1 MGGDDYLARLEAA
14 AQKAREFDHTIG
26 ERTYTLRIPTRTE
39 VRECVHEHGL
49 FSATGGGGAMPVLL
63 LRQYLLRQALVAW
76 TGVRESDVAAGASS
90 APLPWSARAALL
102 LLDARPDDADA
113 LGALLMDRADRRDA
127 AIEADAKNSPPAS
140 SSPAAP
146 TRAEVD
152 PPAA

>member
-1 MGGDDYLARLEAA
+1 MSGDDYLARLEAA

-39 VRECVHEHGL
+39 VRECVHEHALSRAG
-49 FSATGGGGAMPVLL
+49 FDAMTVPL
-63 LRQYLLRQALVAW
+63 LRTYLLRQALVAW

-90 APLPWSARAALL
+90 APLPWSARAAAL